1 LGPKRQLTATSRGNA
16 TGTVGVEVVVGG
28 GVLDGTE
35 VDVGALVG
43 KACVA
48 EGATAKVGVSV
59 RGAFDGRLQA
69 DTAKIRVKAS
79 NKRWNFIALSFCCP
93 LSYAEILKM
102 AIAPQIWTPLVQSQ
116 KDLSSRAAPD
126 QKVFWNFVLT

>member
-1 LGPKRQLTATSRGNA
+1 LTATSLGKA

-28 GVLDGTE
+28 GVFEGTD
-35 VDVGALVG
+35 VRVGALVG

-69 DTAKIRVKAS
+69 DIARIRVNATK
-79 NKRWNFIALSFCCP
+79 NRWNFIALSFCCP
-93 LSYAEILKM
+93 LSYAKIQKM
-102 AIAPQIWTPLVQSQ
+102 AIVLGILDMACTKSERSFQESPAQRRSQVAPTRNP
-116 KDLSSRAAPD
+116 
-126 QKVFWNFVLT
+126 